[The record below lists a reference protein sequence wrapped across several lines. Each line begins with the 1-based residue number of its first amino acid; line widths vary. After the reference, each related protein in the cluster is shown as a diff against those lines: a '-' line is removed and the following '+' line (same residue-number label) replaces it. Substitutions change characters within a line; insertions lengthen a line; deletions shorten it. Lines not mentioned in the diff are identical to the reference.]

1 MIKKHYSFI
10 FGVFLF
16 LFGNAIYGQRVIT
29 GTVTD
34 KDNGEE
40 LIGANVS
47 VKGSAGIGT
56 ITDLDGKFSLQVPSD
71 ATMLVISYTGYET
84 IDLALTSANNYA
96 ITLGKGTMLDEL
108 VVIGYGAVR
117 RSDVTGS
124 VASLKEK
131 DFNKGVIVSA
141 DQLLQAR
148 VPGVNIV
155 NNSGQPG
162 GEVTVQIR
170 GNNSIRAGAN
180 PLYVVDGFPLD
191 GRTAQAGL
199 AGTDLGNVARSNPL
213 NFINPADIESIEVLK
228 DASAAAIYGSRAAN
242 GVVLVSLKKGR
253 ANQPTV
259 NFNTSFGTSSVLK
272 RYNVLDADQ
281 YRQALNEYSISG
293 GNGGASVDPFNEITR
308 AGAIQNYGLSFSN
321 YSENANIRASFG
333 YNNIQGIIKESGL
346 QRYNASFNG
355 NFTFLDKKAGLD
367 VLMIGNQTV
376 EDIAPIS
383 TNANFTGNLVGQALQ
398 WNPTIPLVDNQGN
411 FVTNANN
418 PTNATVGA
426 TTINPLQLLAG
437 HNETAKTNN
446 VLLNISPYYKIT
458 DKLTYRYRLGLSYGN
473 GITRGNI
480 SGNVN
485 VQGIEGLGWASIGN
499 TELLNT
505 LQSHTLNYVGDLSE
519 SISFAAVGG
528 YEYQRFDFKG
538 YTLSGLGFTLQDF
551 DNTNAIQNALNS
563 NKRYF
568 SFADPISELQSFF
581 GRVNFGI
588 NDKYLLTATV
598 RADGSTK
605 FGENNK
611 YGIFPSAAFAWRMSS
626 EEFMKGNGMFD
637 DLKLRLGVGS
647 TGNQEFPSGAALD
660 RFALLEDNTS
670 AQINVGNPNLRW
682 EASTTYNV
690 GLDFSMMNYRLT
702 GTIEYFRRQTNDLLL
717 DPFVSEPGPEVRAW
731 RNLDASVLNSGF
743 ELGLNAMLID
753 RGKTRFNVGI
763 NATLLK
769 NEFQNPNGADI
780 LTGNLF
786 GQGASGAFVQ
796 RMSDGFPLNTY
807 FVKDHTG
814 LNDQG
819 LSTFANDEEL
829 VAAGDPNPTT
839 LLGFTLGFDHDKFSF
854 NANFNGA
861 FGHFLYNNT
870 AMTVIPIGNLG
881 NRNIDARL
889 LDGPVR
895 ESLAN
900 PITSSTR
907 YIESGDFLKLANAT
921 VAYNIGNVGVFRNV
935 NVALTGMNLFVLTNF
950 SGFDPEV
957 NTVNQRDGVPSS
969 GIEYIPYPSARSFLL
984 SLNVSF

>member
-1 MIKKHYSFI
+1 MTKFYSFLL
-10 FGVFLF
+10 VFILF
-16 LFGNAIYGQRVIT
+16 LFGIDLYGQRLIT
-29 GTVTD
+29 GIVTD
-34 KDNGEE
+34 KDGGEE

-47 VKGSAGIGT
+47 VKGVAGVGT
-56 ITDLDGKFSLQVPSD
+56 ITDFDGKFSLEVPPN
-71 ATMLVISYTGYET
+71 AAALVISYTGYET
-84 IDLALTSANNYA
+84 IEVALGSGSNYQ
-96 ITLGKGTMLDEL
+96 IMLSKGTLLDEL

-162 GEVTVQIR
+162 GETTVQIR

-180 PLYVVDGFPLD
+180 PLYVIDGFPLD

-199 AGTDLGNVARSNPL
+199 AGNDLGNIARSNPL

-242 GVVLVSLKKGR
+242 GVVLVSLKKGKS
-253 ANQPTV
+253 NQPTV

-272 RYNVLDADQ
+272 RYNVLTGDE
-281 YRQALNEYSISG
+281 YRQALKDYKISG
-293 GNGGASVDPFNEITR
+293 GDGGASVDPFGEITR
-308 AGAIQNYGLSFSN
+308 AGSIQNYGLSFSN
-321 YSENANIRASFG
+321 YSDNSTIRASFG
-333 YNNIQGIIKESGL
+333 YNNIQGVVKESGL
-346 QRYNASFNG
+346 ERYNASFNG
-355 NFTFLDKKAGLD
+355 NFNFLDKRAGLD
-367 VLMIGNQTV
+367 ILMIGNQTI
-376 EDIAPIS
+376 EEIAPIS
-383 TNANFTGNLVGQALQ
+383 TNPGFTGNLIGQVLQ
-398 WNPTIPLVDNQGN
+398 WNPTIPLVDSKGN
-411 FVTNANN
+411 FVNNANN

-426 TTINPLQLLAG
+426 TTINPLELLAG
-437 HNETAKTNN
+437 HNQTAKTNN
-446 VLLNISPYYKIT
+446 VLLNLSPYFKIT
-458 DKLTYRYRLGLSYGN
+458 DKLTYRYRLGISYGN

-480 SGNVN
+480 SGTVN

-499 TELLNT
+499 TELQNT
-505 LQSHTLNYVGDLSE
+505 LQAHTLNYIGDLSE
-519 SISFAAVGG
+519 NISFSAVAG
-528 YEYQRFDFKG
+528 YEYQRFDYKG
-538 YTLSGLGFTLQDF
+538 YTLSGLGFTLQEF

-581 GRVNFGI
+581 GRVNLGI
-588 NDKYLLTATV
+588 NDKYIVTATV

-605 FGENNK
+605 FGANNK
-611 YGIFPSAAFAWRMSS
+611 YGIFPSAAFAWRLSS
-626 EEFMKGNGMFD
+626 EDFMKGNGVFD
-637 DLKLRLGVGS
+637 DLKLRLGVGN

-660 RFALLEDNTS
+660 RFALLEDNS
-670 AQINVGNPNLRW
+670 SRQINVGNPNLKW
-682 EASTTYNV
+682 ESSTTYNV
-690 GLDFSMMNYRLT
+690 GLDFSVLNYRLN
-702 GTIEYFRRQTNDLLL
+702 GSIEYFRRNTNDLLL

-731 RNLDASVLNSGF
+731 RNLDATVLNSGL
-743 ELGLNAMLID
+743 ELALNGVLLD
-753 RGKTRFNVGI
+753 QGKSRFNVGV
-763 NATLLK
+763 NATFLSNK
-769 NEFQNPNGADI
+769 FQNPNGADI

-796 RMSDGFPLNTY
+796 RMSDGLPLNTF
-807 FVKDHTG
+807 FVKDHVG

-819 LSTFANDEEL
+819 LSVFANDEEL
-829 VAAGDPNPTT
+829 IAAGDPNPTT
-839 LLGFTLGFDHDKFSF
+839 LLGVSLGYDYDRFSF

-861 FGHFLYNNT
+861 FGHFLFNNT

-881 NRNIDARL
+881 NRNIDSRL
-889 LDGPVR
+889 LGGEVQ
-895 ESLAN
+895 ESIAN
-900 PITSSTR
+900 PITSSNR
-907 YIESGDFLKLANAT
+907 YLESGDFLKLSNAT
-921 VAYNIGNVGVFRNV
+921 LSYRVGDRGVFRNI

-969 GIEYIPYPSARSFLL
+969 GIEYIPYPSSRSFLL